1 MALLNEVMGSLHCQY
16 GQELMGKWNLPE
28 RYCHI
33 AGSHHEEDFDTKDYL
48 LMMVRVSN
56 QACNKVGIGF
66 NPDDTMIL
74 SSLPETKGL
83 GVSDIDLAQLE
94 VYLEDSK

>member
-1 MALLNEVMGSLHCQY
+1 
-16 GQELMGKWNLPE
+16 
-28 RYCHI
+28 
-33 AGSHHEEDFDTKDYL
+33 
-48 LMMVRVSN
+48 MVRVSN

-66 NPDDTMIL
+66 NPDNTMIL
-74 SSLPETKGL
+74 SSLPETKEL